1 MIKKKI
7 QYIDFNGIEREDDFY
22 FHLSLPEVT
31 RLQAKYSPEAIDE
44 YILRIAREDDVEGV
58 LRMMEDIILGAY
70 GIKTVNGKSFIKTP
84 EATKEFEYSEAY
96 ASLFEELLT
105 DPESLKKFAAGVG
118 ALNKTETKP
127 TMTVAE

>member
-7 QYIDFNGIEREDDFY
+7 KYVDFNGVEREDDFY

-31 RLQAKYSPEAIDE
+31 RLQAKYAPEAIDE
-44 YILRIAREDDVEGV
+44 HILRIAREENVEAV

-70 GIKTVNGKSFIKTP
+70 GAKSLNGKSFVKTP

-96 ASLFEELLT
+96 AALFEELLT
-105 DPESLKKFAAGVG
+105 DPEALQKFATGIG
-118 ALNKTETKP
+118 ALNKAETKP
-127 TMTVAE
+127 AMHIAE